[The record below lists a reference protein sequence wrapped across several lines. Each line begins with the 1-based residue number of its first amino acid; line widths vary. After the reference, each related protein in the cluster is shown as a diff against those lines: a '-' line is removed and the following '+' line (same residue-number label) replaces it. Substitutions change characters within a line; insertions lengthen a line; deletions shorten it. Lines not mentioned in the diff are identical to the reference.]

1 MTTTNE
7 VQGSRCC
14 VYVVRVHLGAS
25 PAQRAPAMTH
35 CHHASLR
42 RRSALAPPSRA
53 GPTMHA
59 FAPMVFDSP
68 WLDWLSRHARP
79 PPRRFGLPPSRP
91 TAPAYHTRHQHCVSY
106 QRTVCAIWIAPRCS
120 RAQST
125 LSVRKKGGGGVRRQ
139 KTEDT
144 PQASKGTVHVC
155 KSGRR
160 LWGAWLTLSRLVCAE
175 DFISSHPARP
185 RSACQRSRHITAQ
198 HSTPSQPDRQTQ
210 SSHSQ
215 SDLTPQ

>member
-14 VYVVRVHLGAS
+14 VYVVRVHLGAL

-35 CHHASLR
+35 RHHASLR
-42 RRSALAPPSRA
+42 RRSALVPPPRA
-53 GPTMHA
+53 GPATHA

-139 KTEDT
+139 KTR
-144 PQASKGTVHVC
+144 PKQARALYTY
-155 KSGRR
+155 
-160 LWGAWLTLSRLVCAE
+160 ASREGGCGGLG
-175 DFISSHPARP
+175 S
-185 RSACQRSRHITAQ
+185 RSAALFARRTSSLATQRDPEAPANAAGTSQ
-198 HSTPSQPDRQTQ
+198 HSTAHPVSQTDRPRVPTV
-210 SSHSQ
+210 SR
-215 SDLTPQ
+215 T